1 LSQCLKKSNKPTAGA
16 AVIIPQW
23 LGPRCKRFRAFAAYG
38 APDARLDRAS
48 APPIMH
54 RMLAD
59 LLRYR
64 GFILRHAKADL
75 RHRYA
80 GTGMGL
86 AWNVIHPLAIIAIYS
101 IVFQS
106 IFKLPAT
113 PGRGRWPYTLY
124 LCSGFFPW
132 LAFSDCVSRG
142 CNSFIANATYLK
154 KLPIPEQVFVAQNA
168 VAGTISLGINFA
180 LLLIVAIALGWS
192 PAWTWLLLPI
202 PLISL
207 QAMAFGIGLLLGSL
221 NVFFRDIAEWLAIA
235 LQLLMWTVPIV
246 YRLDTIP
253 PWLNLHPLL
262 PPLRTIRCLFLV
274 HQLPPAGDWIALAIW
289 PALFVML
296 ALTTLRQLRPEIRDA
311 I

>member
-1 LSQCLKKSNKPTAGA
+1 MFDVRRSHLIQIRVRHTHVILDPATPLP
-16 AVIIPQW
+16 IIP
-23 LGPRCKRFRAFAAYG
+23 PM
-38 APDARLDRAS
+38 PS
-48 APPIMH
+48 
-54 RMLAD
+54 D

-64 GFILRHAKADL
+64 SFILRHAKADL

-106 IFKLPAT
+106 IFKIPAT
-113 PGRGRWPYTLY
+113 PGGGRWPYTLY

-142 CNSFIANATYLK
+142 CNAFIANATYLK

-168 VAGTISLGINFA
+168 VASTISLGINFA
-180 LLLIVAIALGWS
+180 LLLIVAVALGWS

-202 PLISL
+202 PLISM
-207 QAMAFGIGLLLGSL
+207 QAMAFGLGLLLGSL
-221 NVFFRDIAEWLAIA
+221 NVFFRDIAEWLTIT

-246 YRLDTIP
+246 YRLDPIP

-262 PPLRTIRCLFLV
+262 PPLRAVRCLFLN
-274 HQLPPAGDWIALAIW
+274 HQLPPPSDW
-289 PALFVML
+289 L
-296 ALTTLRQLRPEIRDA
+296 ALIVWPTLFIAAALMTLRQLRPEIRDA

>member
-1 LSQCLKKSNKPTAGA
+1 MHPM
-16 AVIIPQW
+16 
-23 LGPRCKRFRAFAAYG
+23 LG
-38 APDARLDRAS
+38 
-48 APPIMH
+48 
-54 RMLAD
+54 D

-64 GFILRHAKADL
+64 SFILRHAKADL

-106 IFKLPAT
+106 IFKVTT
-113 PGRGRWPYTLY
+113 PGGGRWPYTLY

-142 CNSFIANATYLK
+142 CNAFIANATYLK

-168 VAGTISLGINFA
+168 VASTISLGINFA

-207 QAMAFGIGLLLGSL
+207 QAMGFGLGLLLGSL
-221 NVFFRDIAEWLAIA
+221 NVFFRDIGEWLTIT
-235 LQLLMWTVPIV
+235 LQLLFWTVPIV
-246 YRLDTIP
+246 YTLDPIP
-253 PWLNLHPLL
+253 RWLNLHPLL
-262 PPLRTIRCLFLV
+262 PPLRAVRSLFLN
-274 HQLPPAGDWIALAIW
+274 HQPPPATDWIAMAIW
-289 PALFVML
+289 PALFIL
-296 ALTTLRQLRPEIRDA
+296 IATIALRLLRPEIRDT